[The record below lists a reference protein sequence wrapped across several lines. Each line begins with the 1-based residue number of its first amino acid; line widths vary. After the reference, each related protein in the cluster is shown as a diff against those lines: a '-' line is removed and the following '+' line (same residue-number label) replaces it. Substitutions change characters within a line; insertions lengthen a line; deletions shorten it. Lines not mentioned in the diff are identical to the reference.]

1 MSHLAVK
8 TFAHLKEER
17 IFFLF
22 RHFSITKKKK
32 KKKKR
37 TYKKLINLKLFA
49 ICITIYT
56 GFAAKIA
63 RNKNK
68 Y

>member
-1 MSHLAVK
+1 MSHLAIK

-22 RHFSITKKKK
+22 RHFFITT

-49 ICITIYT
+49 ICIAIYT

>member
-22 RHFSITKKKK
+22 RHFFITTK
-32 KKKKR
+32 
-37 TYKKLINLKLFA
+37 KKLINLKLFA
-49 ICITIYT
+49 ICIAIYT
-56 GFAAKIA
+56 GFAAEIA